1 MLKTNSTY
9 CTLRWGYPIVDF
21 GRGSIRTCC
30 RTFEERVEP
39 EEFEEKGSDIFLNSD
54 YQIKMRLAHLKGY
67 KNVLKS
73 CTTCWRLED
82 GKIES
87 PRLPEW
93 LPYPYS
99 FKDSDKQLVKE
110 FTDKE
115 LGEITLVNYV
125 TNEELKLK
133 DITLESD
140 ILRSERPFMLE
151 VLLSTYCDLK
161 CSYCSPQFSTK
172 WAEEALKFGDVDKGY
187 MDWSKPHIDSAEFE
201 DSFWLWFDDSAIHSL
216 DRIGMVGG
224 EPMIQ
229 PNLFSFLDRM
239 MESYNRLDTK
249 KKPILWFVTNL
260 NASEKIIDR
269 FYEYLPK
276 LCEVFQVE
284 VHASIESFGK
294 KAEYIRFGLNCDR
307 FVRNANKL
315 CSYEDKKNF
324 HFGFQIANNS
334 MSITGLLDFIKV
346 AKDLQDT
353 YKRGI
358 TLKHNIV
365 TIPEFHSPMILTKDF
380 AKYLDEVV
388 DYLEKLPVKRMLPV
402 PDPLGTWKS
411 FLKWITNIRDSIKN
425 QEGEKIDWVGGDVN
439 NIRASFYK
447 WFKQYDERR
456 EVNFLEVFP
465 EYKEFYN
472 LCKEL
477 CEVKNGII

>member
-1 MLKTNSTY
+1 
-9 CTLRWGYPIVDF
+9 
-21 GRGSIRTCC
+21 
-30 RTFEERVEP
+30 
-39 EEFEEKGSDIFLNSD
+39 
-54 YQIKMRLAHLKGY
+54 
-67 KNVLKS
+67 
-73 CTTCWRLED
+73 
-82 GKIES
+82 
-87 PRLPEW
+87 
-93 LPYPYS
+93 
-99 FKDSDKQLVKE
+99 
-110 FTDKE
+110 
-115 LGEITLVNYV
+115 
-125 TNEELKLK
+125 
-133 DITLESD
+133 
-140 ILRSERPFMLE
+140 MLE
-151 VLLSTYCDLK
+151 ILLSTHCDLK

-172 WAEEALKFGDVDKGY
+172 WAEEALKYGDVDQGY
-187 MDWSKPHIDSAEFE
+187 MDWSKPHIDSEEFE

-269 FYEYLPK
+269 FYHYLPK

-284 VHASIESFGK
+284 VHASMESFGK
-294 KAEYIRFGLNCDR
+294 RAEYIRFGLNWDK

-334 MSITGLLDFIKV
+334 MSITGLLDFIKF

-365 TIPEFHSPMILTKDF
+365 TLPEFHSPMILTKDF
-380 AKYLDEVV
+380 TKYLDDVV
-388 DYLEKLPVKRMLPV
+388 DYLEKLPVNRMLPV
-402 PDPLGTWKS
+402 PDPLGTWES

-439 NIRASFYK
+439 DVRASFYK

-456 EVNFLEVFP
+456 EVNFLETFP
-465 EYKEFYN
+465 EYTEFYN
-472 LCKEL
+472 MCKEL
-477 CEVKNGII
+477 AKG

>member
-1 MLKTNSTY
+1 MKTNSTY

-67 KNVLKS
+67 KKTLNS

-93 LPYPYS
+93 LPYPYA
-99 FKDSDKQLVKE
+99 FKDSDRHLVKE
-110 FTDKE
+110 YTDEE
-115 LGEITLVNYV
+115 LSEITLVNYV

-133 DITLESD
+133 DITLDSD

-151 VLLSTYCDLK
+151 ILLSTYCDLK
-161 CSYCSPQFSTK
+161 CMYCSPQFSTK
-172 WAEEALKFGDVDKGY
+172 WAEEALKYGDIDEGY
-187 MDWSKPHIDSAEFE
+187 MNWSKPHIDKEEFE
-201 DSFWLWFDDSAIHSL
+201 ESFWQWFDDSAIHSL

-239 MESYNRLDTK
+239 MESYKRLDIK

-269 FYEYLPK
+269 FYQYLPK
-276 LCEVFQVE
+276 LCEIFHVE
-284 VHASIESFGK
+284 VHASVESFGN
-294 KAEYIRFGLNCDR
+294 KAEYIRYGLNWDR
-307 FVRNANKL
+307 FVKNTNKL
-315 CSYEDKKNF
+315 CSYNDKRNF

-334 MSITGLLDFIKV
+334 LSVTGLLDFIKF
-346 AKDLQDT
+346 AKDLHDR

-365 TIPEFHSPMILTKDF
+365 TIPEIHSPMILTGDF
-380 AKYLDEVV
+380 SKYLDEV
-388 DYLEKLPVKRMLPV
+388 LEYMNSFSLKRMLPV
-402 PDPLGTWKS
+402 PDPLGTWES
-411 FLKWITNIRDSIKN
+411 FYGWILNIRDSIKN
-425 QEGEKIDWVGGDVN
+425 KEGESLNWMGGDIKD
-439 NIRASFYK
+439 IRKNFYS

-456 EVNFLEVFP
+456 ETNFLKTFP
-465 EYKEFYN
+465 EHTTFFET
-472 LCKEL
+472 
-477 CEVKNGII
+477 CEALYYE